1 MAQLTNDCF
10 AFGDKPLSI
19 DDALAFIRDRVP
31 AVAGIETLPL
41 GACDGRVLAQD
52 VVGRSP
58 LPAFF
63 NSAVDGYA
71 VRHADLHPSETT
83 GLPVAGR
90 LQAGA
95 AIIPPLPARAAI
107 RIFTGAPMPEGADTV
122 FMQEDVQTDGDRVIL
137 PSGLKRGANCRPAG
151 EEIHAGASALS
162 AGTRLLP
169 QHLALAAGVGFHRL
183 DLRKP
188 LRVAIFS
195 TGDELAE
202 PGATLAGSQVYDTN
216 RIMLAALLRRAG
228 CAVSDLGVLRDEPDS
243 LRQALKAAAAD
254 HDLILTSGGVSTGEA
269 DYVKTA
275 VEAEGR
281 LDHWRFAI
289 KPGRPLAMGVIGTDS
304 ERRVAFAGLPGN
316 PVAVFVTF
324 TQVVRAVIAALGGE
338 TWHPP
343 QFLPVKAG
351 FRHTK
356 KTGRIEFLRVSLKD
370 GPDGPVATRYTVEG
384 AGIISS
390 LTGTD
395 GLVRLPL
402 DCTAVAEGDAV
413 PFLPFSAVLG

>member
-19 DDALAFIRDRVP
+19 DDALAFIRERVP
-31 AVAGIETLPL
+31 AVAGIEMLPL
-41 GACDGRVLAQD
+41 GECDGRVLARD
-52 VVGRSP
+52 LLAKSP

-71 VRHADLHPSETT
+71 VRHGDLNATSGTR
-83 GLPVAGR
+83 LPVAER

-95 AIIPPLPARAAI
+95 ATIPALPAQAAI
-107 RIFTGAPMPEGADTV
+107 RIFTGAPMPAGADTV
-122 FMQEDVQTDGDRVIL
+122 FMQEDVQVEGDHVIL
-137 PSGLKRGANCRPAG
+137 PHGLKCGANCRPAG
-151 EEIHAGASALS
+151 EEIHAGVLALS

-169 QHLALAAGVGFHRL
+169 QHLALAAGAGFGRL
-183 DLRKP
+183 EVRQP
-188 LRVAIFS
+188 ICVAVFS
-195 TGDELAE
+195 TGDELVE
-202 PGATLAGSQVYDTN
+202 PGAALTGAQVYDTN
-216 RIMLAALLRRAG
+216 RTMLAALLKRAG

-243 LRQALKAAAAD
+243 LRKALKAAATS

-289 KPGRPLAMGVIGTDS
+289 KPGRPLAMGVIGGC
-304 ERRVAFAGLPGN
+304 AFAGLPGN

-338 TWHPP
+338 KWEPP
-343 QFLPVKAG
+343 RFLPVRAG
-351 FRHTK
+351 FRHRK
-356 KTGRIEFLRVSLKD
+356 KTGRIEFLRVSLAD
-370 GPDGPVATRYTVEG
+370 GPDGPVATRYPIEG

-402 DCTAVAEGDAV
+402 DLEAVAEGDRV
-413 PFLPFSAVLG
+413 EFLPFSSVLG

>member
-19 DDALAFIRDRVP
+19 DDALTFIRERVP
-31 AVAGIETLPL
+31 AVAGTETLPL
-41 GACDGRVLAQD
+41 GVCDGRVLAQD
-52 VVGRSP
+52 VIAKSP

-71 VRHADLHPSETT
+71 VRHADLNAASDTR
-83 GLPVAGR
+83 LPVAGR

-95 AIIPPLPARAAI
+95 ASIPPLPARATI

-122 FMQEDVQTDGDRVIL
+122 FMQEDVQVEGDHVIL
-137 PSGLKRGANCRPAG
+137 PPGLKRGANCRPAG
-151 EEIHAGASALS
+151 EEIHTGVPAIP
-162 AGTRLLP
+162 AGTRLMP
-169 QHLALAAGVGFHRL
+169 QHLALAAGVGFSRL
-183 DLRKP
+183 EVRKSI
-188 LRVAIFS
+188 RVAIFS
-195 TGDELAE
+195 TGDELVE
-202 PGATLAGSQVYDTN
+202 PGAALTGAQVYDTN

-243 LRQALKAAAAD
+243 LRQALKTAAIS

-269 DYVKTA
+269 DYVKSV

-289 KPGRPLAMGVIGTDS
+289 KPGRPLAMGVIGTES

-338 TWHPP
+338 AWQPP
-343 QFLPVKAG
+343 HFLPVRAG
-351 FRHTK
+351 FRYDK
-356 KTGRIEFLRVSLKD
+356 KTGRIEFLRVSLKN
-370 GPDGPVATRYTVEG
+370 GPDGPVATRYPVEG

-402 DCTAVAEGDAV
+402 DLTGVAEGDRIE
-413 PFLPFSAVLG
+413 FLPFSAMLG

>member
-1 MAQLTNDCF
+1 LAQLTNDCF
-10 AFGDKPLSI
+10 ALGDKPLSI
-19 DDALAFIRDRVP
+19 DDALAFIHERVP
-31 AVAGIETLPL
+31 AVAGTEILPL
-41 GACDGRVLAQD
+41 GECDSRILTTDIIA
-52 VVGRSP
+52 RSP
-58 LPAFF
+58 LPTFF

-71 VRHADLHPSETT
+71 VRNADLNTASDTR
-83 GLPVAGR
+83 LPVTGR

-95 AIIPPLPARAAI
+95 ASIPPLPAHATI

-122 FMQEDVQTDGDRVIL
+122 FMQEDVQVEGDHVIL
-137 PSGLKRGANCRPAG
+137 PPGLKRGANSRPAG
-151 EEIHAGASALS
+151 EEIHVGALAIS

-169 QHLALAAGVGFHRL
+169 QHLALAAGVGFSRL
-183 DLRKP
+183 EVRKP
-188 LRVAIFS
+188 IRVAIFS
-195 TGDELAE
+195 TGDELVE
-202 PGATLAGSQVYDTN
+202 PGKALTSAQVYDTN

-243 LRQALKAAAAD
+243 LRRALKTAASD

-289 KPGRPLAMGVIGTDS
+289 KPGRPLAMGVIGS
-304 ERRVAFAGLPGN
+304 CAFAGLPGN

-324 TQVVRAVIAALGGE
+324 TQIVRAVIAALGGE
-338 TWHPP
+338 AWEPP
-343 QFLPVKAG
+343 QFLPVRAG
-351 FRHTK
+351 FSYGK
-356 KTGRIEFLRVSLKD
+356 KTGRIEFLRVSLRD
-370 GPDGPVATRYTVEG
+370 GANGPMATRYPVEG

-402 DCTAVAEGDAV
+402 DMTGVAEGDRIE
-413 PFLPFSAVLG
+413 FLPFSAMLR

>member
-19 DDALAFIRDRVP
+19 DEALAFIRERVP
-31 AVAGIETLPL
+31 AVAGLESLSL
-41 GACDGRVLAQD
+41 GQCDGRVLARD
-52 VVGRSP
+52 IVARSP

-71 VRHADLHPSETT
+71 VRHADLHPSEPTR
-83 GLPVAGR
+83 LPVAGR
-90 LQAGA
+90 LQAGT
-95 AIIPPLPARAAI
+95 AIMPPLPAQAAV
-107 RIFTGAPMPEGADTV
+107 RIFTGAPMPQGADTV
-122 FMQEDVQTDGDRVIL
+122 FMQEDVQNEGDLVIL
-137 PSGLKRGANCRPAG
+137 PPGLKQGSNCRPAG
-151 EEIHAGASALS
+151 EEIHAGEAALS

-169 QHLALAAGVGFHRL
+169 QHLALAAGVGFHELAVRC
-183 DLRKP
+183 P
-188 LRVAIFS
+188 VRVAIFS

-202 PGATLAGSQVYDTN
+202 PGTTLSGSKVYDTN
-216 RIMLAALLRRAG
+216 RVMLGALLRRAG
-228 CAVSDLGVLRDEPDS
+228 CSVSDLGVLRDEPES
-243 LRQALKAAAAD
+243 LRKALRAAAAD

-289 KPGRPLAMGVIGTDS
+289 KPGRPLAMGVIGS
-304 ERRVAFAGLPGN
+304 ETGERAAFAGLPGN

-338 TWHPP
+338 AWNPP
-343 QFLPVKAG
+343 QFHQVKAG
-351 FRHTK
+351 FRHK
-356 KTGRIEFLRVSLKD
+356 KKAGRIEFLRVSLMD
-370 GPDGPVATRYTVEG
+370 GTSGPVATRYPVEG

-395 GLVRLPL
+395 GFVRLPL
-402 DCTAVAEGDAV
+402 DLTAVAEGDAV